1 MPKGNTLRREQS
13 FIVTA
18 IRAAVFAVDSPH
30 EFFPFFGIGMIQE
43 EGMDAQP
50 LLDVFPF
57 EAAQHLVHFIQRD
70 EVPGM
75 RFKVCFGGKTD
86 RRALHIYQMLINL
99 TRTVIMEA
107 KNVPILGVSGEE
119 NRHFFFQHVYSARLP
134 QQLHHGVP
142 FIGKCKTLALD
153 RPDAGQKVLFPAAF
167 VHIPAEEHQTV
178 RQFS

>member
-1 MPKGNTLRREQS
+1 METKD
-13 FIVTA
+13 VT
-18 IRAAVFAVDSPH
+18 
-30 EFFPFFGIGMIQE
+30 
-43 EGMDAQP
+43 
-50 LLDVFPF
+50 
-57 EAAQHLVHFIQRD
+57 
-70 EVPGM
+70 
-75 RFKVCFGGKTD
+75 
-86 RRALHIYQMLINL
+86 
-99 TRTVIMEA
+99 
-107 KNVPILGVSGEE
+107 ILGVSGEE